1 MGFYCW
7 FWREN
12 SNHLQQW
19 FSKHQRYFFRDKI
32 RILWLTYLMTKINLQ
47 KNCNKDTHH
56 YLSSWLIL
64 QEWLYPVVSA
74 ANDPLPYDVTL
85 YIDLT
90 TQYYTV
96 WCYFQYNRITKV
108 FKALISWFFL
118 QKMQHKLPCQYWYK
132 KLL

>member
-1 MGFYCW
+1 
-7 FWREN
+7 
-12 SNHLQQW
+12 
-19 FSKHQRYFFRDKI
+19 
-32 RILWLTYLMTKINLQ
+32 MTKINLQ

-96 WCYFQYNRITKV
+96 
-108 FKALISWFFL
+108 
-118 QKMQHKLPCQYWYK
+118 
-132 KLL
+132 